1 MDGHQFTDLAEMC
14 AQTVFR
20 CLHLARIGRPDI
32 SWTVSAS
39 DRTVTE
45 WNRACAKRLAKLIS
59 CLECTSGPPQ
69 CCRVGD
75 KGSECRPS
83 VFQSADVAGEL
94 ADSRSTSGRIV
105 KDDTGGC
112 AVFTERGAS
121 ASHVTAATVLELSR
135 LPMSG
140 EAHDAVSAYTQVKM
154 SDALR
159 LLPGDSCP
167 KHWDNMDISMA
178 PLGRHLH
185 GHPVVKVLREGRL

>member
-121 ASHVTAATVLELSR
+121 ASHVTAATVLDTFPVANARGSTRCCFRIHSGQDERCPQIAPWRQLS
-135 LPMSG
+135 
-140 EAHDAVSAYTQVKM
+140 ET
-154 SDALR
+154 
-159 LLPGDSCP
+159 
-167 KHWDNMDISMA
+167 
-178 PLGRHLH
+178 LG
-185 GHPVVKVLREGRL
+185 